1 MDNLC
6 VHKGKWVREP
16 ERLPELWLLPSYS
29 PDLNPTEEA
38 FSTFSK
44 VKTLLRKA
52 KARTLE
58 GLFEATAQA
67 LCAISADDARG
78 YFDHCGY
85 VKTQDHP
92 LSQPL

>member
-6 VHKGKWVREP
+6 VHKGKWVREL
-16 ERLPELWLLPSYS
+16 ERLPAVAPSQLLSGSQPHRGSFLHFLQS
-29 PDLNPTEEA
+29 EDPPQEGE
-38 FSTFSK
+38 
-44 VKTLLRKA
+44 
-52 KARTLE
+52 ARTLE